1 MLDFKKVL
9 MLPENPQENTFYLL
23 LKQGIGE
30 VIPYFYT
37 TQNGWLKIK
46 IEDQDVL
53 EPAANL
59 YLTRAGK

>member
-1 MLDFKKVL
+1 MLYFKKVL
-9 MLPENPQENTFYLL
+9 ELPENPQESTFYLL
-23 LKQGIGE
+23 LKQETGE
-30 VIPYFYT
+30 VVPYFYT
-37 TQNGWLKIK
+37 AENGWLKIK